1 MKEIFKIVCA
11 AALALG
17 AMASAATAQSAMK
30 VGDAI
35 GDWIFNCRALS
46 ASDTVCGLNQRIAAT
61 KSKRPIMSLTLRKV
75 GPEKKL
81 ALIVNVPLG
90 VYLATGIGAKLDEGE
105 QFNQIWQ
112 TCTQQGCQAAL
123 SLDEAKTKAMK
134 SGEKLLVGFKGRPD
148 AKAVTIAA
156 SLKGVTAGLKALGV
170 D

>member
-17 AMASAATAQSAMK
+17 AMASATAAQSAPK

-46 ASDTVCGLNQRIAAT
+46 ASEAVCGLNQRIVET
-61 KSKRPIMSLTLRKV
+61 KSKRPIISLTLRKV
-75 GPEKKL
+75 RPEKKL
-81 ALIVNVPLG
+81 ALIVNLPLG
-90 VYLATGIGAKLDEGE
+90 VYLATSIGAKLGEGE

-134 SGEKLLVGFKGRPD
+134 SGEKLLVGF
-148 AKAVTIAA
+148 
-156 SLKGVTAGLKALGV
+156 
-170 D
+170 